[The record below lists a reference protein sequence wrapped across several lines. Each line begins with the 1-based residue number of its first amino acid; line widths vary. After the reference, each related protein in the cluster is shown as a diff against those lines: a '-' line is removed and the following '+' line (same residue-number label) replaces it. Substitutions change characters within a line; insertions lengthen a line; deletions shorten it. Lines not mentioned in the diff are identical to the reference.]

1 MNTLI
6 ETLNRFGENALH
18 FAWPMLWQSSALIAI
33 LFAIDFAL
41 RRRIRAAVRY
51 ALWLVLL
58 VKLLLP
64 PSLALPTGVA
74 WWLFPAVTTP
84 ARPHVTKF
92 VVNYGADTAPSLPLQ
107 PIPAFTPPP
116 RPPMSAVAWII
127 LAWSAISVCLL
138 VWLAARWRQTICD
151 VKRATPAP
159 AWLNELFD
167 EAKDSSGLRR
177 NVRLRL
183 TDQAMSPAVCGLFR
197 PVILLPQSLVQ
208 KLPPAQLRAVLLH
221 ELTHLR
227 RSDVWINCA
236 QALVQIV
243 YWWHPLLWL
252 ANARTRS
259 VREEAVDDAVM
270 LALRDEAET
279 YAPTLL
285 EVAKLA
291 FHRPLASLG
300 LVGIMESRSALRQRI
315 ERLVNFRAPR
325 KAGLTLVSLCGICV
339 FSAVALPMGE
349 ATTSAGKQPVTQA
362 AQPEQSLTVKVNPEV
377 FIKNIKAQANLY
389 LHNTTSDYTDVLLD
403 ILRGEG
409 VDCRPPHGLAFNTKT
424 GEITTQNTPEAL
436 DVFRQVIEQL
446 NRPDGQCN
454 LLAIPIH
461 RKGVLIQG
469 EFYTMPTA
477 DFDEL
482 TKGLHLYDDPRF
494 SNLPWWSISPEQFSS
509 FSNHIQ
515 SLGLHP
521 LQRPRIQTGH
531 GITAQFYCGTETNHF
546 ELSCLPFVTVDET
559 QRFVEL
565 TVQANTKGWF
575 TDNPTGDWPVHDG
588 TNRYAV
594 SGQVSAEDHGGIV
607 LRAKN
612 PAGENLVVIL
622 GVQII
627 TNDTPALKPASRV
640 DPVLLVRGEKRK
652 NIAAKLDRIRLDQV
666 SWPARLPLSEALRM
680 LSLQTKLCDPDK
692 KGINFTFQTNAPA
705 ASAAA
710 ASAGGA
716 TTINPT
722 TGLPEATA
730 AGVAVDP
737 SSINVKLTL
746 TNMWLGDVLDAIVL
760 AADHPIKYSILD
772 DGIVF
777 ATRGSNSAP
786 LETRTFMVDA
796 NIFLAA
802 LQKQTGLPTNVTAAT
817 RQFLSNAGVD
827 LSPPKSIY
835 FNETRGLLLVR
846 ATSQDLDAVEKAI
859 PGLNMTPPQIHIKA
873 RFIEVPQETLKLLG
887 TNSIPTGTTNA
898 TGILTDANFRLL
910 LQTLEQCKGVENL
923 AEPEVTTIIGRQTQ
937 MRATES
943 IAVIDGI
950 NPQALTPPGV
960 LSTDNTK
967 GMKTVQIETGPAI
980 NVFPHLL
987 ADGHTI
993 YLEVT
998 ASVTEFTGYD
1008 EREKTNLATI
1018 YVDGRKKQVNVPMP
1032 QFTTRE
1038 LKTNVEFQDNQTVVL
1053 GGGISTQITAT
1064 KETVPVSGDAATGEP
1079 RFREQTTRTVGEKK
1093 QLLVLITATLVDAA
1107 GNRIHRDDEMP
1118 IAHPGIPSQDSR

>member
-1 MNTLI
+1 MNALI
-6 ETLNRFGENALH
+6 YFLNRFGNDALH
-18 FAWPMLWQSSALIAI
+18 FAWPMFWQSSLLIAV
-33 LFAIDFAL
+33 LFAADWVL
-41 RRRIRAAVRY
+41 RARVRAAIRH
-51 ALWLVLL
+51 ALWLVVLL
-58 VKLLLP
+58 KLLLP
-64 PSLALPTGVA
+64 PTLALPTGPA
-74 WWLFPAVTTP
+74 WWLRHNNPPQVTPP
-84 ARPHVTKF
+84 ARHFTVS
-92 VVNYGADTAPSLPLQ
+92 YDADSRPDSMPMLPVSPLPAPQLSL
-107 PIPAFTPPP
+107 A
-116 RPPMSAVAWII
+116 AWLV
-127 LAWSAISVCLL
+127 LAWSTAGVALL
-138 VWLAARWRQTICD
+138 AWMILRWRQ
-151 VKRATPAP
+151 VKNLMQKAAP
-159 AWLNELFD
+159 ASNELNELFS
-167 EAKDSSGLRR
+167 EAKQATGIRAA
-177 NVRLRL
+177 VELRL
-183 TDQAMSPAVCGLFR
+183 TKQSLSPAVCGLFR
-197 PVILLPQSLVQ
+197 PVVLLPRSLAER
-208 KLPPAQLRAVLLH
+208 LEPGQLRTVLLH
-221 ELTHLR
+221 ELVHLR
-227 RSDVWINCA
+227 RGDVWINCL
-236 QALVQIV
+236 QALIQIL
-243 YWWHPLLWL
+243 YWWHPLLWP
-252 ANARTRS
+252 ANARIRRT
-259 VREEAVDDAVM
+259 REEAVDDTVM
-270 LALRDEAET
+270 LTLRDEAEL

-285 EVAKLA
+285 EVAKLSLQ
-291 FHRPLASLG
+291 RPLVSLG
-300 LVGIMESRSALRQRI
+300 LVGILESRSALRQRI
-315 ERLVNFRAPR
+315 ERLVNYRAPH
-325 KAGLTLVSLCGICV
+325 KTGLTVMSFLGICL
-339 FSAVALPMGE
+339 FSAVALPMDTPAPKSG
-349 ATTSAGKQPVTQA
+349 SQPFPQA
-362 AQPEQSLTVKVNPEV
+362 ASAEQTLTVKVNPEV
-377 FIKNIKAQANLY
+377 FIKNVKAEAAVY
-389 LHNTTSDYTDVLLD
+389 LHQPTDDYTDILLD

-409 VDCRPPHGLAFNTKT
+409 VDCTPPHGLAFNTKT

-469 EFYTMPTA
+469 EFYMMRSA
-477 DFDEL
+477 DFDKL
-482 TKGLHLYDDPRF
+482 TKGLHRYDNPRF
-494 SNLPWWSISPEQFSS
+494 SSLPWWSISPDQFSS

-531 GITAQFYCGTETNHF
+531 GMAAQLYCGTETNHF

-575 TDNPTGDWPVHDG
+575 TDNPTDDWPVRDG

-594 SGQVSAEDHGGIV
+594 SDQVSAEDHGGIV

-622 GVQII
+622 GIQII
-627 TNDTPALKPASRV
+627 TNDTPASSPASGV
-640 DPVLLVRGEKRK
+640 NHVLLVRGEKRK
-652 NIAAKLDRIRLDQV
+652 NIAAKLDRIWFDKV
-666 SWPARLPLSEALRM
+666 SWPDGLPLSEVLRSLSEQTM
-680 LSLQTKLCDPDK
+680 LRDPDK
-692 KGINFTFQTNAPA
+692 KGINFTFQTNAPV

-710 ASAGGA
+710 ASASSG

-722 TGLPEATA
+722 TGLPEAA
-730 AGVAVDP
+730 PAGVAVDA

-746 TNMWLGDVLDAIVL
+746 TDIRLADLLDAIVL
-760 AADHPIKYSILD
+760 VADHPIRYSILD

-777 ATRGSNSAP
+777 STRGSNSAP

-817 RQFLSNAGVD
+817 RQFLSNVGVD
-827 LSPPKSIY
+827 LSPPKSIFY
-835 FNETRGLLLVR
+835 NETRGLLLVR

-910 LQTLEQCKGVENL
+910 LQTLEQSKGVENL

-943 IAVIDGI
+943 IAVVDGI

-967 GMKTVQIETGPAI
+967 GMKTVQIETGPVI
-980 NVFPHLL
+980 DVVPHLL

-1008 EREKTNLATI
+1008 EREKTNLATV
-1018 YVDGRKKQVNVPMP
+1018 YVDGRKKQVNVPVP

-1038 LKTNVEFQDNQTVVL
+1038 LKTNVEFQDDQTVVL
-1053 GGGISTQITAT
+1053 GGGVSTQITAT

-1107 GNRIHRDDEMP
+1107 GNRIHSDADML
-1118 IAHPGIPSQDSR
+1118 IARPGIPPQDSH